1 MKIKMLVLTVLLFVF
16 FGIAR
21 SAEPS
26 LEQQVVAKEREE
38 LDAIKAGNMTAFANL
53 IAERAVFLDPRG
65 YGTKAE
71 VVEHTADFKL
81 LEYSMEDVKFV
92 PISDNSGLVAYKL
105 TEKGSSHG
113 HEFSGTV
120 YASAVWAKQNG
131 TWVCVFSQETP
142 ARQKEGA
149 H

>member
-1 MKIKMLVLTVLLFVF
+1 MKTKMLVLALLLCVF
-16 FGIAR
+16 LGIAR
-21 SAEPS
+21 SAGPS

-38 LDAIKAGNMTAFANL
+38 LDAIKAGNMTAFADL
-53 IAERAVFLDPRG
+53 IAERAVFMDPRG
-65 YGTKAE
+65 FGTKAE

-92 PISDNSGLVAYKL
+92 PISDKSGLVAYKL

-120 YASAVWAKQNG
+120 YASAVWAKQDG
-131 TWVCVFSQETP
+131 KWVCVFSQEP
-142 ARQKEGA
+142 RRDEKE
-149 H
+149 